1 MQPQSATGYGNPPL
15 GMGMDIDR
23 IKIRSVYR
31 ERRGEEREGWR
42 ERDGEGGMEWREM
55 KRDEEGGMEGERWRG
70 RDGVERDEER

>member
-1 MQPQSATGYGNPPL
+1 
-15 GMGMDIDR
+15 MGMDIDR

-42 ERDGEGGMEWREM
+42 GEM

-70 RDGVERDEER
+70 RDGGER